1 MLERKEEKEK
11 KSQRW
16 DYIYKL
22 KPWANHQ
29 NTSINQGEKNEKWEK
44 YTPTHIIVPLI
55 RQHTYSPPPSFL
67 TIGLPAL
74 NHSTYSFFVVTH
86 FSSSYF
92 TFPSSCRFPRQAHVV
107 INPPGIIDI
116 LIYSMQFSP
125 ILFLRH
131 AHRLHTTAR
140 LDEGS
145 SECLTESWIARAS
158 CFTGWRALFAARSRS
173 ICVSM

>member
-29 NTSINQGEKNEKWEK
+29 NTSINQGERNEKWEK
-44 YTPTHIIVPLI
+44 YTATHIIVPLI

-74 NHSTYSFFVVTH
+74 NHSTYSFVVTLQQLILH
-86 FSSSYF
+86 LPFL
-92 TFPSSCRFPRQAHVV
+92 PCRFPRQAHVV
-107 INPPGIIDI
+107 INPPGIIGI

-125 ILFLRH
+125 IPFLRH

-145 SECLTESWIARAS
+145 SEFLTESWIAPAS